1 MVAGAPC
8 EFIVAESSTYEHWLR
23 FELSKKSFLPPS
35 PFPETLSVN
44 DQYSR
49 HRQARVIGSFFSFS
63 FFSLSRFL
71 SGTRRLFDLP
81 LVLRSPSIVTQS
93 PGRAITLC
101 QLVSSR
107 EFACISSAVA
117 THLPPLLCR
126 ARRIILL
133 SLRPR
138 PGRFESIGKRRRERM
153 YSR

>member
-23 FELSKKSFLPPS
+23 FELSKKSFDPPS
-35 PFPETLSVN
+35 PFPQTLSVN

-49 HRQARVIGSFFSFS
+49 QARVIRSFFSFS
-63 FFSLSRFL
+63 FFFLSRFL

-138 PGRFESIGKRRRERM
+138 SGRFETIGKRRRDRV